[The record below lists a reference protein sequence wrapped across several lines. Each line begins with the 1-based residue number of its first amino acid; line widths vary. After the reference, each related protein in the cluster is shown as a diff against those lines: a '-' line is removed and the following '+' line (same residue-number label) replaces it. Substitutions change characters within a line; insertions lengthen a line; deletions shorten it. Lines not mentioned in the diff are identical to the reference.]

1 MNSDQFCVIILE
13 KVESEDFAQYLEEIK
28 AQGFT
33 NDSYEF
39 TSDSIYSYNASKDE
53 NTKISLTYDSESKGV
68 TVNYEISQ

>member
-1 MNSDQFCVIILE
+1 
-13 KVESEDFAQYLEEIK
+13 LEEIK